1 MEQILIGVIGRK
13 LDINCGPGA
22 VFGGEVES
30 VGNGVVKIKTTD
42 DGIVQISIDKIIAL
56 MEANEHA
63 SRPGF
68 IG

>member
-1 MEQILIGVIGRK
+1 MIGRK

-30 VGNGVVKIKTTD
+30 VENGVVKLKTTD
-42 DGIVQISIDKIIAL
+42 DGVVQISIDKIIAI
-56 MEANEHA
+56 MQTNDHSA
-63 SRPGF
+63 RPGF